1 MQNNTSG
8 SGYLQVS
15 VFNETESMPVGDA
28 TVQIS
33 PTGSEDLVVEETKT
47 NSTGQSDTVGL
58 PAPALELSLEPE
70 TQIRPYS
77 EYDLTV
83 SAEGFMTV
91 KISGVQIKCE
101 NMHSDY
107 DHTIWEGVEVHG
119 YPVAT
124 YSRGQLVYRDGEFLG
139 ERGWGSFV
147 KRTPRPV
154 KK

>member
-1 MQNNTSG
+1 M
-8 SGYLQVS
+8 
-15 VFNETESMPVGDA
+15 A
-28 TVQIS
+28 TDHCPFQQHEKDWGKDNFAKIPNGCAAIENMYPYMLGAANDGKIS
-33 PTGSEDLVVEETKT
+33 FGRAVELCAENPAKIFGC
-47 NSTGQSDTVGL
+47 SQKGFLTVGKDADIVL
-58 PAPALELSLEPE
+58 
-70 TQIRPYS
+70 
-77 EYDLTV
+77 YDPKKNFT
-83 SAEGFMTV
+83 
-91 KISGVQIKCE
+91 IKCE